1 VFGEDVVRTYALA
14 TTRSNARTVT
24 PRISMEPS
32 ANGSFQTHR
41 SRRKRIG
48 ILLAGVLFLATIFGV
63 VVLVTLLVDV
73 VASGMPWLDGR
84 FLDSFPSRNPGEA
97 GIKSALFGS
106 LWLMGLT
113 ALISVPLGVAS
124 AVYLEEYA
132 KDGWFLRLI
141 QINIANLAGVP
152 SVVYGILG
160 LALFVRFAALGQS
173 LLAGALTLSLLILP
187 IIIISTQ
194 EALRS
199 IPSGIRENAYALGA
213 TRWQVIWSHVL
224 PMAAPG
230 IFTGVI
236 LALSRAI
243 GETAPLILI
252 GALTFVPFLPR
263 GALDQFTALPI
274 QIFNWT
280 ARPQSEFEGLA
291 AAAIVVLMILLFT
304 MNLTA
309 ILLRNYFE
317 ERRAGS

>member
-1 VFGEDVVRTYALA
+1 
-14 TTRSNARTVT
+14 
-24 PRISMEPS
+24 MELSP
-32 ANGSFQTHR
+32 NGSFNLRRLH
-41 SRRKRIG
+41 RKRVG
-48 ILLAGVLFLATIFGV
+48 LALAGLLFLATIFGI

-73 VASGMPWLDGR
+73 VVTAVPWLDGQ
-84 FLDSFPSRNPGEA
+84 FIASLPSRNPGEA
-97 GIKSALFGS
+97 GIQSALIGS

-124 AVYLEEYA
+124 ALYLEEYA
-132 KDGWFLRLI
+132 RDGWFLRLI
-141 QINIANLAGVP
+141 QVNIANLAGVP

-160 LALFVRFAALGQS
+160 LALFVRFAALSNS

-199 IPSGIRENAYALGA
+199 IPSGIRESAYALGA
-213 TRWQVIWSHVL
+213 TRWQVIYSHVL

-230 IFTGVI
+230 IMTGVI

-243 GETAPLILI
+243 GESAPLILV
-252 GALTFVPFLPR
+252 GALTFVPFVPQ

-280 ARPQSEFEGLA
+280 ARPQDEFRGLA

-317 ERRAGS
+317 TRRAGA

>member
-1 VFGEDVVRTYALA
+1 MFGEDVVRTYALA

-84 FLDSFPSRNPGEA
+84 FLDSFPSRNAQEA

>member
-1 VFGEDVVRTYALA
+1 MGGATPCCATVLLLITFGFPPSMMESSSNGTFQLRRT
-14 TTRSNARTVT
+14 
-24 PRISMEPS
+24 
-32 ANGSFQTHR
+32 
-41 SRRKRIG
+41 RRKRIG
-48 ILLAGVLFLATIFGV
+48 MVLAGVLFLATILGI

-73 VASGMPWLDGR
+73 AITAAPWLDAQ
-84 FLDSFPSRNPGEA
+84 FLNSLPSRFADQA
-97 GIKSALFGS
+97 GIKPALYGS

-132 KDGWFLRLI
+132 QDGWFLQLI

-199 IPSGIRENAYALGA
+199 LPTGLRESAYALGA

-224 PMAAPG
+224 PNAAPG

-252 GALTFVPFLPR
+252 GALTFVPFLPQ
-263 GALDQFTALPI
+263 GAMDQFTALPI
-274 QIFNWT
+274 QIYNWT
-280 ARPQSEFEGLA
+280 ARPQDEFRGLA
-291 AAAIVVLMILLFT
+291 AAAIVVLMILLFA
-304 MNLTA
+304 MNLSA
-309 ILLRNYFE
+309 ILLRDYFE
-317 ERRAGS
+317 RQTAGE

>member
-1 VFGEDVVRTYALA
+1 MESSSNGKFHLRRT
-14 TTRSNARTVT
+14 
-24 PRISMEPS
+24 
-32 ANGSFQTHR
+32 
-41 SRRKRIG
+41 RRKRIG
-48 ILLAGVLFLATIFGV
+48 MILAGVLFLATILGI

-73 VASGMPWLDGR
+73 AVTAGAWLDVQ
-84 FLDSFPSRNPGEA
+84 FLNSLPSRFADQA
-97 GIKSALFGS
+97 GIKPALYGS

-132 KDGWFLRLI
+132 QDGWFLQLV

-199 IPSGIRENAYALGA
+199 LPTGLRESAYALGA

-224 PMAAPG
+224 PNAAPG

-252 GALTFVPFLPR
+252 GALTFVPFLPQ
-263 GALDQFTALPI
+263 GAMDQFTALPI

-280 ARPQSEFEGLA
+280 ARPQDEFRGLA
-291 AAAIVVLMILLFT
+291 AAAIVVLMILLFA
-304 MNLTA
+304 MNLSA
-309 ILLRNYFE
+309 ILLRDYFE
-317 ERRAGS
+317 RQTAGE

>member
-1 VFGEDVVRTYALA
+1 M
-14 TTRSNARTVT
+14 
-24 PRISMEPS
+24 I
-32 ANGSFQTHR
+32 
-41 SRRKRIG
+41 
-48 ILLAGVLFLATIFGV
+48 LAGVLFLATIFGI

-73 VASGMPWLDGR
+73 AVTAAPWLDGQ
-84 FLDSFPSRNPGEA
+84 FVSSLPSRNPGEA
-97 GIKSALFGS
+97 GIRSGLFGT

-113 ALISVPLGVAS
+113 ALIAVPLGVAS

-132 KDGWFLRLI
+132 QEGWFLRLI
-141 QINIANLAGVP
+141 QVNIANLAGVP

-160 LALFVRFAALGQS
+160 LALFVRFAAFGNS

-199 IPSGIRENAYALGA
+199 IPSGIRESAYALGA

-230 IFTGVI
+230 VMTGVI

-243 GETAPLILI
+243 GETAPLILV
-252 GALTFVPFLPR
+252 GALTFVPFVPQ
-263 GALDQFTALPI
+263 GAMDQFTALPI
-274 QIFNWT
+274 QVFNWT
-280 ARPQSEFEGLA
+280 ARPQDEFRGLA
-291 AAAIVVLMILLFT
+291 AAAIAVLMILLFT

-317 ERRAGS
+317 KRRAGT

>member
-1 VFGEDVVRTYALA
+1 
-14 TTRSNARTVT
+14 
-24 PRISMEPS
+24 MELSP
-32 ANGSFQTHR
+32 NGSFNLRRLH
-41 SRRKRIG
+41 RKRVG
-48 ILLAGVLFLATIFGV
+48 LALAGVLFLATIFGI

-73 VASGMPWLDGR
+73 VVTSVPWLDGQ
-84 FLDSFPSRNPGEA
+84 FIASLPSRNPGEA
-97 GIKSALFGS
+97 GIQSALIGS

-124 AVYLEEYA
+124 ALYLEEYA
-132 KDGWFLRLI
+132 RDGWFLRLI
-141 QINIANLAGVP
+141 QVNIANLAGVP

-160 LALFVRFAALGQS
+160 LALFVRFAALSNS

-199 IPSGIRENAYALGA
+199 IPSGIRESAYALGA
-213 TRWQVIWSHVL
+213 TRWQVIYSHVL

-230 IFTGVI
+230 IMTGVI

-243 GETAPLILI
+243 GETAPLILV
-252 GALTFVPFLPR
+252 GALTFVPFVPQ

-280 ARPQSEFEGLA
+280 ARPQDEFRGLA
-291 AAAIVVLMILLFT
+291 AAAIVVLMLLLFT

-317 ERRAGS
+317 SRRAGA

>member
-1 VFGEDVVRTYALA
+1 M
-14 TTRSNARTVT
+14 
-24 PRISMEPS
+24 I
-32 ANGSFQTHR
+32 
-41 SRRKRIG
+41 
-48 ILLAGVLFLATIFGV
+48 LAGALFLATIFGI

-73 VASGMPWLDGR
+73 AVTAAPWLDG
-84 FLDSFPSRNPGEA
+84 SFITSLPSRHPEEA
-97 GIKSALFGS
+97 GIKSALVGT

-113 ALISVPLGVAS
+113 GLISVPLGVAS

-132 KDGWFLRLI
+132 KDGWFLRFI

-160 LALFVRFAALGQS
+160 LALFVRFAALQNS

-199 IPSGIRENAYALGA
+199 IPSGLRESAYALGA
-213 TRWQVIWSHVL
+213 TRWQVIRSHVL

-236 LALSRAI
+236 LSLSRAI
-243 GETAPLILI
+243 GETAPLILV
-252 GALTFVPFLPR
+252 GALTFVPFLPQS
-263 GALDQFTALPI
+263 AMDQFTALPI

-280 ARPQSEFEGLA
+280 ARPQADFQGLA
-291 AAAIVVLMILLFT
+291 AAAIVILMILLFA

-317 ERRAGS
+317 ERRAGT